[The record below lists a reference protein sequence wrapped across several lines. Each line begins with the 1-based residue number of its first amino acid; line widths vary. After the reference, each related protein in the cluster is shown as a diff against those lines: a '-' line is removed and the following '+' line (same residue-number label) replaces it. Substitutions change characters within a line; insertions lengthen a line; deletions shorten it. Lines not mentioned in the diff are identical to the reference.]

1 MSTRSFVVL
10 IVLLSAVLG
19 VSVYAGFSLMQGRG
33 GSGGIQVGGPFSLT
47 DQSGRRVTEKD
58 FAGKVLLVNF
68 GYTFCPDVCPTELAA
83 MTAAID
89 QLGDA
94 AKRVQPLFITIDPT
108 RDTVAQLALYH
119 QNFHPSFAMLTGSED
134 EIARAARAYRV
145 YYKKADSQSATEYL
159 MDHSALVYL
168 MGPDGRF
175 LTHFTP
181 QTTPEQM
188 AAEIL
193 KQLG

>member
-33 GSGGIQVGGPFSLT
+33 GGSVQVGGPFSLT

>member
-1 MSTRSFVVL
+1 
-10 IVLLSAVLG
+10 
-19 VSVYAGFSLMQGRG
+19 
-33 GSGGIQVGGPFSLT
+33 
-47 DQSGRRVTEKD
+47 
-58 FAGKVLLVNF
+58 
-68 GYTFCPDVCPTELAA
+68 
-83 MTAAID
+83 
-89 QLGDA
+89 
-94 AKRVQPLFITIDPT
+94 
-108 RDTVAQLALYH
+108 
-119 QNFHPSFAMLTGSED
+119 MLTGSED

>member
-33 GSGGIQVGGPFSLT
+33 GGSVQVGGPFSLT

-58 FAGKVLLVNF
+58 FAGRLLLVNF
-68 GYTFCPDVCPTELAA
+68 GYTYCPDVCPTELAA

>member
-33 GSGGIQVGGPFSLT
+33 GSGGIQVGGPFSLV
-47 DQSGRRVTEKD
+47 DQTGRRVTEKD
-58 FAGKVLLVNF
+58 FAGKALLVNF

>member
-33 GSGGIQVGGPFSLT
+33 GGGIQVGGPFSLV
-47 DQSGRRVTEKD
+47 DQTGRRVSEKD

-108 RDTVAQLALYH
+108 RDTGAQLAL
-119 QNFHPSFAMLTGSED
+119 
-134 EIARAARAYRV
+134 
-145 YYKKADSQSATEYL
+145 
-159 MDHSALVYL
+159 
-168 MGPDGRF
+168 
-175 LTHFTP
+175 
-181 QTTPEQM
+181 
-188 AAEIL
+188 
-193 KQLG
+193 

>member
-33 GSGGIQVGGPFSLT
+33 GGSVQVGGPFSLT

-181 QTTPEQM
+181 QTTPELM